1 MESGKVVGALLT
13 GVAVG
18 AVLGALLTSEKGKD
32 LIKKIVELESDG
44 FNTIKDLISEFTGN
58 VSDSDTS
65 HTSNPPL

>member
-32 LIKKIVELESDG
+32 LIKKIVELEDR
-44 FNTIKDLISEFTGN
+44 DRLN
-58 VSDSDTS
+58 VYLNQGS
-65 HTSNPPL
+65 

>member
-44 FNTIKDLISEFTGN
+44 FNTIKDLISDFTGTP
-58 VSDSDTS
+58 SESG
-65 HTSNPPL
+65 TSNPPL

>member
-44 FNTIKDLISEFTGN
+44 FNTIKDLLSDFKGN
-58 VSDSDTS
+58 FSDSG
-65 HTSNPPL
+65 TSNPPL

>member
-44 FNTIKDLISEFTGN
+44 FNTIKDLISDFTGT
-58 VSDSDTS
+58 TS
-65 HTSNPPL
+65 ESKTSNTPL

>member
-44 FNTIKDLISEFTGN
+44 FNTIKDLISDFKGN
-58 VSDSDTS
+58 ISDSG
-65 HTSNPPL
+65 TSNPPL